1 MVRKTFAAA
10 IALCAFAVTPA
21 FVLAQD
27 TTTQTQIFTTMTGPE
42 KDYGMTLY
50 NTIPVSD
57 QPGFITYLTGFPP
70 DQRVMV
76 VRTLHFYSVAPDLT
90 PFPADETATSAMP
103 VFVNVLPSTDQP
115 TFTTFWNGLTPE
127 QQMSFITYAR
137 DVYPTTTTMPTTT
150 PTETTMPATIPTQT
164 TTTTT
169 TETTG
174 VASQPFGV
182 TMAAAFV
189 GFLPESEHD
198 TYMKLASYTPTSEL
212 GGMDNFLQTLTPE
225 QAGMCVH
232 VIASINAMGMSGAK
246 PHEGMS
252 DYNVK
257 KLMLAQ
263 IPDADRSNFESMMS
277 GMNDQQIST
286 LEQLA
291 RDAFNG
297 GMNDVGPS
305 ATTGSPGS

>member
-1 MVRKTFAAA
+1 MVRKTIAAA

-27 TTTQTQIFTTMTGPE
+27 TTNQTQIFTTMTGPE

-50 NTIPVSD
+50 NAIPVSE

-70 DQRVMV
+70 DQRVMI
-76 VRTLHFYSVAPDLT
+76 VRTLHMYSVAPNLT
-90 PFPADETATSAMP
+90 PFGTDTTATTAMP
-103 VFVNVLPSTDQP
+103 VFMNVLTPTDQP
-115 TFTTFWNGLTPE
+115 SFTTFWNGMTPD
-127 QQMSFITYAR
+127 QQMSFINYAR
-137 DVYPTTTTMPTTT
+137 DVYPQTTTMPTT
-150 PTETTMPATIPTQT
+150 MPAATQT
-164 TTTTT
+164 ETTTTT

-174 VASQPFGV
+174 MAAQPFGV

-225 QAGMCVH
+225 QAGMCIH
-232 VIASINAMGMSGAK
+232 VIGAINAMGMAGAK

-263 IPDADRSNFESMMS
+263 VPDADRSNFESMMS

-297 GMNDVGPS
+297 GMNDIGPS
-305 ATTGSPGS
+305 AATGNSGK